1 MGRSVHGQ
9 YDPGHHHQRRHA
21 RAGCSLAGRGH
32 AGTQHRHRADAGQ
45 VGSVVFSLRDGTQ
58 LCQAYQCRTK
68 KNCPRGAHR
77 CGVVL
82 QSGRVCGFKQP
93 CDTQWAAPLPGGGE
107 ANRWTLLSF
116 TTFVPFWMSWSPLT
130 CTSPKPHHALP
141 SLTFSAVSM
150 PPCPRPFVWEI
161 ITPIDIEIDRTWT
174 CRVRRSV
181 GLFGKSSPGW
191 PLSLGLSCATKS
203 RAREKRPGPPPLRF
217 EGCPRGL
224 QGLDSVQQDRVD
236 ADNYSSDYLL
246 ALQHWGH
253 LQNLA

>member
-93 CDTQWAAPLPGGGE
+93 CDTQWAAPLPGGGRGQSLDTPVFHDFRSFLDELESIDMHKSE
-107 ANRWTLLSF
+107 AS
-116 TTFVPFWMSWSPLT
+116 
-130 CTSPKPHHALP
+130 
-141 SLTFSAVSM
+141 
-150 PPCPRPFVWEI
+150 PCPALLDIFSGVHAPLSKAFCVGDHHPDRHRDRQDLDVSRPA
-161 ITPIDIEIDRTWT
+161 
-174 CRVRRSV
+174 VRRAIREVLPRVATIPGAKLRYQIS
-181 GLFGKSSPGW
+181 GQGEAPRTSS
-191 PLSLGLSCATKS
+191 TT
-203 RAREKRPGPPPLRF
+203 
-217 EGCPRGL
+217 
-224 QGLDSVQQDRVD
+224 V
-236 ADNYSSDYLL
+236 
-246 ALQHWGH
+246 
-253 LQNLA
+253 

>member
-150 PPCPRPFVWEI
+150 PPCPRPFWVGDHH
-161 ITPIDIEIDRTWT
+161 PDRH
-174 CRVRRSV
+174 RDRQDLDVSRPAVRRAIREVLPRVATIPGAKLRYQIS
-181 GLFGKSSPGW
+181 GQGEAPRTSS
-191 PLSLGLSCATKS
+191 TT
-203 RAREKRPGPPPLRF
+203 
-217 EGCPRGL
+217 
-224 QGLDSVQQDRVD
+224 V
-236 ADNYSSDYLL
+236 
-246 ALQHWGH
+246 
-253 LQNLA
+253 